1 MNNTE
6 VLGLSFVNGSLLEA
20 VEQGMRLMEARRCA
34 YAAAVDSEL
43 LIAARKSKR
52 LMVSIR
58 GAELILPQGS
68 GIIYSSHILGTP
80 VRNRISAVDFASAI
94 MARMSE
100 KSMGVYVLGTEPELV
115 EAACDEISCRYPG
128 IHIVGN
134 DDGFFSAESELVD
147 AINAAGPDLLLVCY
161 GSPKQELWMHR
172 MSGKLNCGL
181 MLGFGDGLK
190 IIAGEL
196 ERAPKRWRDSGFE
209 WLYLLIKEPKR
220 FWRMVKRTS
229 LVFTAMWR
237 RLVG

>member
-1 MNNTE
+1 MNVTD

-20 VEQGMRLMEARRCA
+20 VEQGMRAMDERRCA
-34 YAAAVDSEL
+34 YAVAVDSEL

-80 VRNRISAVDFASAI
+80 VKNRISAVDFASAI

-100 KSMGVYVLGTEPELV
+100 KNMRVYVLGTEPELV
-115 EAACDEISCRYPG
+115 ESACDGISARYPG
-128 IHIVGN
+128 IHIAGS
-134 DDGFFSAESELVD
+134 DDGFYSTEQELVE
-147 AINAAGPDLLLVCY
+147 AINAANPDLLLVCY
-161 GSPKQELWMHR
+161 GSPKQEFWMR
-172 MSGKLNCGL
+172 KFAGKLNCGL
-181 MLGFGDGLK
+181 MLGFGEGLK
-190 IIAGEL
+190 IITGEV
-196 ERAPKRWRDSGFE
+196 ERAPKRWRDAGFE
-209 WLYLLIKEPKR
+209 WLYLLIKEPRR

-229 LVFTAMWR
+229 LVFTAVWR

>member
-1 MNNTE
+1 MNVTD

-20 VEQGMRLMEARRCA
+20 VEQGMRVMEERRCA
-34 YAAAVDSEL
+34 YAVAVDSEL
-43 LIAARKSKR
+43 LIAARKNRR
-52 LMVSIR
+52 LMVSVR

-68 GIIYSSHILGTP
+68 GIIYSSHVLGMP

-100 KSMGVYVLGTEPELV
+100 KNMRVFVLGTVTETV
-115 EAACDEISCRYPG
+115 ETACDEIAARYPG
-128 IHIVGN
+128 IHIAGS
-134 DDGFFSAESELVD
+134 DDGFFSTEQELVD
-147 AINAAGPDLLLVCY
+147 AINAASPDLLLVCY
-161 GSPKQELWMHR
+161 GSPKQELWMR
-172 MSGKLNCGL
+172 SFAGKLNCGL

-190 IIAGEL
+190 IVAGEV

-209 WLYLLIKEPKR
+209 WLYLLIKEPRR